1 MGLYEQFPYS
11 NFHRINLDWILRK
24 LKQKEDRVEALEGR
38 MDTAE
43 ADIDALEGRMDT
55 AEGNISRLD
64 NQINGAGGLA
74 DQVTNLG
81 AQVTNLAGD
90 VTNLGGRVTNLETKT
105 GQLLNASMLEGA
117 NTPTAAAST
126 VTLPYTKATYTNGSR
141 TTSTDSAVIPGAT
154 SSTAGVMTAA
164 QVQELSAATLAI
176 SKIGDAYAEALSS
189 ADTLT
194 SGINK
199 RVFIHD
205 FEEGYWIVAGAIVFE
220 VTVPASVTGTTQV
233 NLAAS
238 ISSDPNG
245 PGWVGMLNPYFLPA
259 GVYNIALPCSARA
272 YKFNPPGMTGVT
284 SNGCLWGY
292 FEDVAAA
299 GVTCRVLTNLTSTTG
314 NKTEMEAVRII

>member
-64 NQINGAGGLA
+64 NQINGTGGLA

-81 AQVTNLAGD
+81 TQVTNLAGD

-141 TTSTDSAVIPGAT
+141 ATSTDSAVIPGAT

-176 SKIGDAYAEALSS
+176 SKIGDAYAEALA
-189 ADTLT
+189 ADLTLT
-194 SGINK
+194 DNTNT
-199 RVFIHD
+199 RVFQHN
-205 FEEGYWIVAGAIVFE
+205 FVEGYWVLAGAIVYE
-220 VTVPASVTGTTQV
+220 VVVPNTVVGTCQV
-233 NLAAS
+233 DLAAS
-238 ISSDPNG
+238 ISSDPAG
-245 PGWVGMLNPYFLPA
+245 PGWVGMRNPYFLKA
-259 GVYNIALPCSARA
+259 GTYHIALPCSARA
-272 YKFNPPGMTGVT
+272 YKFNDPGRTAVT
-284 SNGCLWGY
+284 TNGCLWGY
-292 FEDVAAA
+292 FKDVDNA
-299 GVTCRVLTNLTSTTG
+299 GVTVKVLTNLTSETG
-314 NKTEMEAVRII
+314 NKTELEAVRII